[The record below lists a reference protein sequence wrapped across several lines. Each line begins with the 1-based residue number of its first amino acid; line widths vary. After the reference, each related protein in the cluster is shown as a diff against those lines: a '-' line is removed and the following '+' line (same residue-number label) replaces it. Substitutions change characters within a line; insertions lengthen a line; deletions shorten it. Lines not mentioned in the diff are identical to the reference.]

1 MTSRRRVRP
10 GRGQSRASALY
21 GTVVEQLRAY
31 LSDRVRAAVGRHCSL
46 VDSGAIL
53 RGHFFR
59 LGLSAAADSKHF
71 CTCYTKWTGLSLILI
86 YLFAILCHSGV
97 SSDSFVDL
105 GSGL

>member
-21 GTVVEQLRAY
+21 GTVVEQLRAH

-53 RGHFFR
+53 RGTLYR
-59 LGLSAAADSKHF
+59 LGLSAAADSEHF
-71 CTCYTKWTGLSLILI
+71 FLYRAIRTDWLQFSFN
-86 YLFAILCHSGV
+86 LFIRDTV
-97 SSDSFVDL
+97 SQWRFK
-105 GSGL
+105 